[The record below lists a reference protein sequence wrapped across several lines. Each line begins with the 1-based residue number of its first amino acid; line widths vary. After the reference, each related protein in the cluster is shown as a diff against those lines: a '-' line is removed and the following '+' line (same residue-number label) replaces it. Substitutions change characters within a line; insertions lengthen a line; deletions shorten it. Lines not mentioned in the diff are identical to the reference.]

1 MGRPVSVQATM
12 QIHHTI
18 AARRRGD
25 TMTLCEELY
34 FEITVAGKKSELKKF
49 ISFLRSGELDEF
61 FEMDSDYIHYRDGYD
76 EQDDSE
82 TSSFTF
88 SNDDYGIEIDEFD
101 TDEFLD
107 VFCMAGRALDMNGRI
122 FDVDDEEYAF
132 ISNAG
137 DSYYLNAKKI
147 GMFNEDS
154 EGAIFD
160 ND

>member
-1 MGRPVSVQATM
+1 
-12 QIHHTI
+12 
-18 AARRRGD
+18 
-25 TMTLCEELY
+25 MTLCEELY

-82 TSSFTF
+82 TSSFTL
-88 SNDDYGIEIDEFD
+88 SNDDYGIEM
-101 TDEFLD
+101 D
-107 VFCMAGRALDMNGRI
+107 VFCMAGRALEMNGRI